1 MFGGKQKRKGN
12 TKEMLS
18 VCVIKCQI
26 QVLRDVMGVGV
37 KYETKNVC

>member
-12 TKEMLS
+12 TKILS

-26 QVLRDVMGVGV
+26 QVLRDVCGGV
-37 KYETKNVC
+37 